1 MKSTISIV
9 PLLLILLLLTP
20 LIAAWDTAPDQ
31 RNRPPILAEDEIIDQ
46 RNRPSDEALE
56 PVDKTDDVW
65 SYYIGRVFGVAR
77 GRWSGFGTEF
87 AEDLIDGFFTLLKN
101 I

>member
-1 MKSTISIV
+1 MMKSTISIV

-56 PVDKTDDVW
+56 PVDKTDDVVIPRGLKHRHH
-65 SYYIGRVFGVAR
+65 SYRHHHSGR
-77 GRWSGFGTEF
+77 T
-87 AEDLIDGFFTLLKN
+87 T
-101 I
+101 